1 MDKASSSI
9 LELLGDAR
17 PTISFEFFPPKDA
30 AGFDTLR
37 TTFAEL
43 QKFNP
48 DFISVTY
55 GAMGSNQDSSLAVVQ
70 EFSSQIPTIAHL
82 TCIGATKATITALLD
97 SYSAFGVAG
106 ILALRG
112 DIPKTYEGNPLG
124 DFASANDLIIH
135 IDESN
140 FEIGVSAFPEKHPES
155 PSLAHDIEVLK
166 LKQESGA
173 NFAMTQLFFEIDA
186 YFQLVAAARDAGIT
200 MPIVPGVMPIA
211 NAKQVLRMA
220 EMSGAKIPEQLLE
233 ELNSAADEETARSI
247 GMAFSAKLA
256 NALIAGGAPGIHIF
270 TLNHHK
276 ATSEL
281 LVAAGLA

>member
-1 MDKASSSI
+1 MDKASVSI
-9 LELLGDAR
+9 TELLGDAR

-37 TTFAEL
+37 TTFSTL

-55 GAMGSNQDSSLAVVQ
+55 GAMGSNQESSLAVVQ
-70 EFSSQIPTIAHL
+70 EFANQIPTIAHL
-82 TCIGATKATITALLD
+82 TCIGATRATISSLLD
-97 SYSAFGVAG
+97 SYKSFGVAG

-112 DIPKTYEGNPLG
+112 DIPKGYEGNPLG
-124 DFASANDLIIH
+124 DFASANDLITH
-135 IDESN
+135 IDGSN

-186 YFQLVAAARDAGIT
+186 YFELVSSARDAGISI
-200 MPIVPGVMPIA
+200 PIVPGVMPIA

-220 EMSGAKIPEQLLE
+220 EMSGAQIPEKLLN
-233 ELNSAADEETARSI
+233 ELNSATDEEAARSV
-247 GMAFSAKLA
+247 GMAFSAELA
-256 NALIAGGAPGIHIF
+256 KSLIAGGAPGLHIF

-276 ATSEL
+276 ATTEL
-281 LVAAGLA
+281 LEAAGLA